1 MSSCSRVL
9 ECLAAAPMRL
19 RQIAVRVEAEREK
32 IAEACEQLMK
42 DGHVTRDEEAF
53 FFLREPTKH

>member
-1 MSSCSRVL
+1 
-9 ECLAAAPMRL
+9 MRL